1 MSRIRIAPA
10 RRRPGRPA
18 GRVLLVVVVAALAG
32 ACASAGG
39 GGSRS
44 NLPILDARN
53 HAIYALQQ
61 YGYTVVNDGGR
72 QGDAAGALPERLTV
86 TGERQLQTGWQGDRY
101 ATIVMRISLRQ
112 HGTGP
117 AAGSEV
123 SVSSDVRQQ
132 SMARGGATD
141 QERQQLAAI
150 ARRDADAI
158 QKAMLSATT
167 IGFD

>member
-1 MSRIRIAPA
+1 MSTMRTAYA
-10 RRRPGRPA
+10 RLRPGSYA
-18 GRVLLVVVVAALAG
+18 GQLLLVILVTALAA

-44 NLPILDARN
+44 TLPILDARN
-53 HAIYALQQ
+53 HAIGVLQQ
-61 YGYTVVNDGGR
+61 YGYTVVSDGGR

-101 ATIVMRISLRQ
+101 ATIVMRVLLRQ
-112 HGTGP
+112 DGTGP
-117 AAGSEV
+117 AAGTELR
-123 SVSSDVRQQ
+123 VSSDVREQ

-158 QKAMLSATT
+158 HKALLSATS